1 MRKSGTFRR
10 LTATAQPR
18 NRAGNTVAKNQPP
31 SGAAFSS
38 ATIAANPEPPPAIR
52 FPLPRIGRPLPAT
65 SFPVPRPGQFCPQ
78 FESVRRVFE
87 RLCRQFFRLC
97 PQFARSCRKSA
108 ACRDLQSSAA
118 ELFIRSYRKKAQN
131 AQENPSPVLSDTL
144 SIRWERDGV
153 RGFLTIN
160 HQLQSINEHEQPPP
174 ALPHHHPH
182 LQRQPHC
189 CRRPEISGRRRPAAR
204 QLSHRHRRLA
214 RQNPRRRQRP
224 ED

>member
-18 NRAGNTVAKNQPP
+18 NRAGNNSAP
-31 SGAAFSS
+31 SRPASAAAVFFR
-38 ATIAANPEPPPAIR
+38 TPAANPEPPPAIR

-108 ACRDLQSSAA
+108 AACRDLQSSAA
-118 ELFIRSYRKKAQN
+118 KQFMRNRHKKAQN
-131 AQENPSPVLSDTL
+131 AQGKPSPVLSDTL
-144 SIRWERDGV
+144 AHRMGEGWGEGLFNFQPST
-153 RGFLTIN
+153 FNYQLT
-160 HQLQSINEHEQPPP
+160 
-174 ALPHHHPH
+174 
-182 LQRQPHC
+182 
-189 CRRPEISGRRRPAAR
+189 
-204 QLSHRHRRLA
+204 
-214 RQNPRRRQRP
+214 
-224 ED
+224 